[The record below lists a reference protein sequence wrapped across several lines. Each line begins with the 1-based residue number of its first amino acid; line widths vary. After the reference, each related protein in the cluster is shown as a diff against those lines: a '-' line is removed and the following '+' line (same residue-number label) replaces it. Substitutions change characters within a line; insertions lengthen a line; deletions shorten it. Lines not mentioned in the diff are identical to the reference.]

1 MQRVDRAAVDG
12 PSGRDERLA
21 GDLTAEDPLAVLLRA
36 PAAED
41 VHLELLEV
49 EDREQLGERVGHD
62 RRASGVGRALS
73 TIAAGR
79 RLPPARAAHD
89 AWRRA
94 RSALRIEA
102 TSVEEST
109 GLAR

>member
-41 VHLELLEV
+41 VHLELT
-49 EDREQLGERVGHD
+49 RVNGYD
-62 RRASGVGRALS
+62 AL
-73 TIAAGR
+73 
-79 RLPPARAAHD
+79 
-89 AWRRA
+89 RRA

-102 TSVEEST
+102 TSAEEST